1 MLKSILRKDA
11 LHILVDWLIGNVE
24 YILIRAAPI
33 LAPIPSAFA
42 LSHALEKAGWVY
54 HNEVGVIIES
64 IGVAGGVMIAFI
76 SIFNQKFPGY
86 AINEKYGYG
95 VFGFYVLLAAL
106 LIGGYETLPVAV
118 DVWIGMAT
126 ASDLVKSFVPLL
138 FPGLTL
144 IGAVIIGLRDYM
156 RRIEEEAARV
166 QNRVDEEKD
175 ARQRKVDA
183 EFDLDLDIKRRE
195 AEQRLELQRLQ
206 AEQKMAIERQKA
218 AAKLSTVNRK
228 PVDSFVNQEPEAE
241 RQPEPPT
248 AGEQPVDMVDRLLE
262 VYRRNPKTSLRKAGD
277 IVGLSHA
284 GVDKALDR
292 LEAAGRI
299 HRNGGGVEVRD

>member
-218 AAKLSTVNRK
+218 AAKLSNPVSKTV
-228 PVDSFVNQEPEAE
+228 
-241 RQPEPPT
+241 QPEPSK
-248 AGEQPVDMVDRLLE
+248 AVQGKGDVDDAIAI
-262 VYRRNPKTSLRKAGD
+262 YRSNPKASLRFVSNR
-277 IVGLSHA
+277 VGRSPQTISNW
-284 GVDKALDR
+284 LDD